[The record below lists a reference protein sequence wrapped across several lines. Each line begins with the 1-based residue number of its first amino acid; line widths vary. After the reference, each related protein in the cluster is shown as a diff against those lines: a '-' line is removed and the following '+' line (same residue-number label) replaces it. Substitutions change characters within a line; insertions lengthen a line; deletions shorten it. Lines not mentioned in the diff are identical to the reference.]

1 MASAEPRLTTTPI
14 IDEWDDADIDRL
26 VGQFA
31 DSPCPSLGPD
41 GRCMLY
47 DYRPLACRSM
57 GIPTDDQ
64 GLVQGACEV
73 QTFVPVTRLS
83 RALRDEEARLAR
95 EEADALDRAERQAG
109 TPGEELF
116 LPFGFL
122 QHS

>member
-1 MASAEPRLTTTPI
+1 MASADPRLTTTPI

-41 GRCMLY
+41 GQCMLY
-47 DYRPLACRSM
+47 GYRPLACRSM

-64 GLVQGACEV
+64 GLVLGACEV

-109 TPGEELF
+109 TPGEELL

-122 QHS
+122 QRS